1 MLSCRA
7 QRRAG
12 TRQVPWPCGYHAF
25 TGGDAETPRTD
36 VRRPTRAAGGGSEG
50 PTPGPRPRAGSRLLP
65 VSALC
70 ALVLLH
76 VPAPGAPRGSHSPH
90 FSCRLLTL
98 EPPAG
103 PSPRGR
109 GGRSRPV
116 TRPPGAR
123 GGGDLNPGLPDSRDA
138 AFPPW
143 RCVAARPGPSGGTL
157 GTPPLAVPHPHAARL
172 VWTPRCRRCRGCPAG
187 HTQDG
192 LRAAGPSGLR
202 GTQRALVG
210 TRETSSPPSVPL
222 RGTAW
227 LNGREAPS
235 SRESLAEEAESI
247 LS

>member
-1 MLSCRA
+1 M
-7 QRRAG
+7 QPEVVRRG
-12 TRQVPWPCGYHAF
+12 PRGGRGRGRGLGSSPCLPSVPWFYS
-25 TGGDAETPRTD
+25 TY
-36 VRRPTRAAGGGSEG
+36 
-50 PTPGPRPRAGSRLLP
+50 RPRGRL
-65 VSALC
+65 A
-70 ALVLLH
+70 A
-76 VPAPGAPRGSHSPH
+76 HSPH

-98 EPPAG
+98 EPPSG

-116 TRPPGAR
+116 TRPLGAR

-143 RCVAARPGPSGGTL
+143 RCVAAHPGPSRGTL

-172 VWTPRCRRCRGCPAG
+172 VWTPRCWRCRGCPAG